1 MPVYRRAT
9 RAGKSA
15 SNLTRPA
22 ADLKLSRLGPF
33 VLELTSGYLL
43 EATLSLGTG
52 LVLGF
57 QAYANVM
64 QQTHTIATEALRFT
78 LPKLGAGLDGFR
90 IAQISDLH
98 FGPYSGEPEVRAAMQ
113 AVRAARP
120 DLIVLTGDFI
130 TSTWLFQ
137 YGRRSAEKIVPCAE
151 LLRELRAPYGV
162 FAILG
167 NHDWANPDFVA
178 DTLRCA
184 GIRVL
189 RNESVPMERGGTRFW
204 LAGTDSAMERA
215 ADLDR
220 TLSFIPTG
228 EPVVLLAHEPDF
240 ADEAARYPV
249 DIQLSGHSHG
259 GQIVLPGVP
268 GYLPPLGRKYP
279 RGLYTVGKL
288 KLYVNRGI
296 GVSGAPVRV
305 GAAPEVTIVELNSA
319 S

>member
-1 MPVYRRAT
+1 M
-9 RAGKSA
+9 
-15 SNLTRPA
+15 
-22 ADLKLSRLGPF
+22 
-33 VLELTSGYLL
+33 LELTPGYLL

-64 QQTHTIATEALRFT
+64 QQTHTIATEALQFT
-78 LPKLGAGLDGFR
+78 LPKLRAGLDGFR

-98 FGPYSGEPEVRAAMQ
+98 FGPYTGEAEIRAAMD
-113 AVRAARP
+113 ATRAAHP

-130 TSTWLFQ
+130 TATWLFH
-137 YGRRSAEKIVPCAE
+137 YGRRPADKIVPCAE
-151 LLRELRAPYGV
+151 LLSELRAPFGV

-167 NHDWANPDFVA
+167 NHDWANADFVSGC
-178 DTLRCA
+178 LRDA

-189 RNESVPMERGGTRFW
+189 RNESVPIERGGARFW
-204 LAGTDSAMERA
+204 LAGTDSAMLRA

-220 TLSFIPTG
+220 ALTG
-228 EPVVLLAHEPDF
+228 VPAGDPVVLLAHEPDY
-240 ADEAARYPV
+240 ADEAARYAI

-259 GQIVLPGVP
+259 GQIVLPGLP

-279 RGLYTVGKL
+279 RGLYTIGNL

-296 GVSGAPVRV
+296 GVSGAPVRM
-305 GAAPEVTIVELNSA
+305 GAVPELTIVELNSA
-319 S
+319 A